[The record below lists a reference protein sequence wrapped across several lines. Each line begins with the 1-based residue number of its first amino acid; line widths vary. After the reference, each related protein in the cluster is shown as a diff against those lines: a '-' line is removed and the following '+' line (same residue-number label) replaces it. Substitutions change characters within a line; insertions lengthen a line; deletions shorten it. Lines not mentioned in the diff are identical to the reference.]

1 MFFLF
6 LNFGLVFFVLFVYP
20 HSVSQVPEGAGL
32 AAQAGHDD
40 DCAASDHCDGV
51 HPV

>member
-1 MFFLF
+1 MFPFLKFWISF
-6 LNFGLVFFVLFVYP
+6 LCFVCLSP
-20 HSVSQVPEGAGL
+20 LSQVPEGAGL

-40 DCAASDHCDGV
+40 DYAAADHRDGV